1 MSLISLGNLDK
12 NLIPIIIGCVFCFLN
27 RLLNQYE
34 GTKLFENV
42 ILTNLFIFFGGFF
55 TIIPLIILKVRAKRA
70 NGSTITNKKNIKTE
84 LIYTNPKYRIIIGK
98 WKFFVLSSV
107 ISFLESILYVVTFPV
122 KTNVWI
128 WFIVFSSI
136 FSIFFYK
143 EKLYKQHFLSIIFII
158 LIGLVIDL
166 VLENLQNDFSNN
178 NGWLLLMCFFRVIIL
193 SLNYVIMKY
202 TMENKFCSIY
212 EVNTYVCLIVFF
224 FYGIFLLLDYYYF
237 GLYNYEEYFN
247 SFDWMELLV
256 VLAVLITQLVM
267 GLCVLNTNKYYSPC
281 HVFIIFV
288 FGQFANYINLSEKY
302 SIIIII
308 CLLFMLFFSLI
319 FNEIIEINFWGL
331 SFNTRRK
338 IIERAK
344 SEIEEKYL
352 LVKNETIEPNTEA
365 TEQIK

>member
-1 MSLISLGNLDK
+1 MSLISLGNPDK

-55 TIIPLIILKVRAKRA
+55 TIIPLIILKVRAKRVYS
-70 NGSTITNKKNIKTE
+70 STITNKIDNQTE

-158 LIGLVIDL
+158 LIGLIIDL

-302 SIIIII
+302 SILIII